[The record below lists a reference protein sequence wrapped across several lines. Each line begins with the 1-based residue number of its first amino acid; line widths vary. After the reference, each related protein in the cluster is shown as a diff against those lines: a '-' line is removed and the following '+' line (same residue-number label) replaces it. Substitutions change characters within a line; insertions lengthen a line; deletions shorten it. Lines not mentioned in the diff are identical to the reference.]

1 MFSGA
6 IGRIDGEPDAGGEIA
21 LLDHDGQFI
30 ARGLYNPHSQIK
42 ARLYCWEENTALD
55 AEFWSQ
61 RLDRAI
67 EWRQRLFGQLSEDVA
82 CRLVY
87 SEADGLSGLIVD
99 RYGDWLLV
107 QITSLALSQRLE
119 LFVEL
124 LKEKLKPAGIR
135 LRTEKGIRES
145 EGLTLADHLIDGAEP
160 PRPLFIEEHA
170 IRYGVDIVQGQK
182 TGFYLDQRDNR
193 AAVSRYLDGHR
204 VLDMFCYSGAFA
216 LAAVKLGNAAE
227 VLGIDVSES
236 AISLAREN
244 AELNEVGPQCRFEKS
259 DAFKA
264 LEQLAADG
272 ERFDTVILDP
282 PKLTRH
288 RSGLNKALRGYFS
301 LNRLAFDVLHP
312 GGLLVTCSCSSLVSR
327 KDFEHMLA
335 TVSLR
340 ANRPLQILES
350 RGQAPDHPTSVH
362 CLENNYLKC
371 YVCRVG

>member
-1 MFSGA
+1 MSICGSPFFRETILPLSPSLRTLPKLILKPRRALPFYSRHPWVFSGA

-21 LLDHDGQFI
+21 LLDYDGQFI

-107 QITSLALSQRLE
+107 QITSLAISQRLE
-119 LFVEL
+119 LFVKL

-160 PRPLFIEEHA
+160 PRPLFIEEHG

-182 TGFYLDQRDNR
+182 TGFYLD
-193 AAVSRYLDGHR
+193 
-204 VLDMFCYSGAFA
+204 
-216 LAAVKLGNAAE
+216 
-227 VLGIDVSES
+227 
-236 AISLAREN
+236 
-244 AELNEVGPQCRFEKS
+244 
-259 DAFKA
+259 
-264 LEQLAADG
+264 
-272 ERFDTVILDP
+272 
-282 PKLTRH
+282 
-288 RSGLNKALRGYFS
+288 
-301 LNRLAFDVLHP
+301 
-312 GGLLVTCSCSSLVSR
+312 
-327 KDFEHMLA
+327 
-335 TVSLR
+335 
-340 ANRPLQILES
+340 
-350 RGQAPDHPTSVH
+350 
-362 CLENNYLKC
+362 
-371 YVCRVG
+371 